1 MDIRELVHALLEGDL
16 LTARQCAADA
26 QRTQLRWDQMERPL
40 GLTEREMSVAAGVVE
55 LLASRSGSTPPRW
68 TRTIGAVRELLI
80 LDPGLEQ
87 MPRSFARAKAAG
99 PEPLRRRNLIALPDF
114 LDVA

>member
-1 MDIRELVHALLEGDL
+1 MDLRELVNALLAGDL
-16 LTARQCAADA
+16 LTARQFVTDA
-26 QRTQLRWDQMERPL
+26 GREDVVWEYVEQPH
-40 GLTEREMSVAAGVVE
+40 GLDERELCVAAGVVE
-55 LLASRSGSTPPRW
+55 LLASRAGKAPPAW
-68 TRTIGAVRELLI
+68 TKQVGPVHEPVV

-87 MPRSFARAKAAG
+87 MPRSFARAKSAG

>member
-1 MDIRELVHALLEGDL
+1 MDLRELVGALLNGDL
-16 LTARQCAADA
+16 LTARQCVTDA
-26 QRTQLRWDQMERPL
+26 RRENVVWAYVKQPHGLDEQQLP
-40 GLTEREMSVAAGVVE
+40 VAAGIVE
-55 LLASRSGSTPPRW
+55 LLAARAGQPSPEW
-68 TRTIGAVRELLI
+68 TMSIGPAHKPLV

-87 MPRSFARAKAAG
+87 MPRSFERAKTFG

>member
-1 MDIRELVHALLEGDL
+1 MDLRELVSALLAGDL
-16 LTARQCAADA
+16 LTARQCVADA
-26 QRTQLRWDQMERPL
+26 RRENVVWAYVEQPHDLDDQELP
-40 GLTEREMSVAAGVVE
+40 VAAGVAE
-55 LLASRSGSTPPRW
+55 LLASRAGQLPPTW
-68 TRTIGAVRELLI
+68 TTNVGPAQKPLV

-87 MPRSFARAKAAG
+87 MPRSFAHAKTFG

>member
-1 MDIRELVHALLEGDL
+1 MELRELVNALLAGDL
-16 LTARQCAADA
+16 LTARQCVMDS
-26 QRTQLRWDQMERPL
+26 RREHVLWERVEQPH
-40 GLTEREMSVAAGVVE
+40 GLNERELSVAAGVAE
-55 LLASRSGSTPPRW
+55 LLATRAGHAPPSW
-68 TRTIGAVRELLI
+68 TKNVGPARELLV

>member
-1 MDIRELVHALLEGDL
+1 MDLPDLVHALLAGDL
-16 LTARQCAADA
+16 LTARQYAADA
-26 QRTQLRWDQMERPL
+26 QRTHLQLEKLTRPA
-40 GLTEREMSVAAGVVE
+40 GMSDREMTVAAAIVE
-55 LLASRSGSTPPRW
+55 LLALRSGSTPPSW
-68 TRTIGAVRELLI
+68 TATVGAVRDALV
-80 LDPGLEQ
+80 LDPGLEE

>member
-1 MDIRELVHALLEGDL
+1 MDIRELVSALIVGDL
-16 LTARQCAADA
+16 LTARQFVSDA
-26 QRTQLRWDQMERPL
+26 LRQNVVWSYIEQPSGLDERQL
-40 GLTEREMSVAAGVVE
+40 TVAAGVVE
-55 LLASRSGSTPPRW
+55 LLASRAGQASPPW
-68 TRTIGAVRELLI
+68 TRSIGPTHEPLI

-87 MPRSFARAKAAG
+87 MPRSFAHAKTLG

>member
-1 MDIRELVHALLEGDL
+1 MDVAELVRALLAGDL
-16 LTARQCAADA
+16 LTARQCVADA
-26 QRTQLRWDQMERPL
+26 QYACIRWERIEEPHGLSDQ
-40 GLTEREMSVAAGVVE
+40 EMAVAAGIVE
-55 LLASRSGSTPPRW
+55 LLASRNGGTSPAW
-68 TRTIGAVRELLI
+68 TKTIGALGEPLI

-87 MPRSFARAKAAG
+87 MPRSFAQAKIAG

>member
-1 MDIRELVHALLEGDL
+1 MNLRELVDALLIGDL
-16 LTARQCAADA
+16 ITARQCVTDA
-26 QRTQLRWDQMERPL
+26 RRQNVVWAHIEQPLDLNEQQL
-40 GLTEREMSVAAGVVE
+40 SVAAGIVE
-55 LLASRSGSTPPRW
+55 LLATRAGQPSPTW
-68 TRTIGAVRELLI
+68 TRKIGPAHEPLI

-87 MPRSFARAKAAG
+87 MPRSFARAKAFG

>member
-1 MDIRELVHALLEGDL
+1 MDIRELVRALLSGDL
-16 LTARQCAADA
+16 LTARQCVADA
-26 QRTQLRWDQMERPL
+26 QRAHVAWERLEKPH
-40 GLTEREMSVAAGVVE
+40 GLSDREMSVAAGIIE
-55 LLASRSGSTPPRW
+55 LLAARGGHMPPAW
-68 TRTIGAVRELLI
+68 TKSIGAVPELLI
-80 LDPGLEQ
+80 LDPGLDE

>member
-1 MDIRELVHALLEGDL
+1 MDIRELVGALMVGDL
-16 LTARQCAADA
+16 LTARQFVSDA
-26 QRTQLRWDQMERPL
+26 LREDVNWARVEQPSGLDEQRLA
-40 GLTEREMSVAAGVVE
+40 VAAAVIE
-55 LLASRSGSTPPRW
+55 LLASRVGQLSPPW
-68 TRTIGAVRELLI
+68 TTNIGPTHEPLI

-87 MPRSFARAKAAG
+87 MPRSFAYAKMLG

>member
-16 LTARQCAADA
+16 LTARQCVADA
-26 QRTQLRWDQMERPL
+26 HRTRLQWDRLEQPL
-40 GLTEREMSVAAGVVE
+40 DLTAREMSVAAGVIE
-55 LLASRSGSTPPRW
+55 LLASRTGALPPPW
-68 TRTIGAVRELLI
+68 TKTIGAVRELLV

-87 MPRSFARAKAAG
+87 MPRSFARARTAG
-99 PEPLRRRNLIALPDF
+99 PEPLRRRNMVALPDF